1 MIPDS
6 EERAL
11 SSYHISFPTGSPKAS
26 KTGIIVN
33 VLYNP
38 MSPVESFFSVAQSPS
53 LAPSFRVSGNSR
65 TWDLLVCTECIEHLK
80 VGRLSPWWWSLSQ
93 SPERVS
99 ELLWPR
105 LCHGPVGGGGGDVG
119 KIISWTS
126 RHRQK
131 SGFWIGPR
139 WLPHCLPLHSQ
150 YRDLGWYPDT
160 FKTHD

>member
-93 SPERVS
+93 SPEQEFLSFSDRVYVM
-99 ELLWPR
+99 
-105 LCHGPVGGGGGDVG
+105 GPLVVVVVTLGRSSVEPPAIDRSLDFG
-119 KIISWTS
+119 
-126 RHRQK
+126 
-131 SGFWIGPR
+131 
-139 WLPHCLPLHSQ
+139 L
-150 YRDLGWYPDT
+150 DLVDFRTVSPSILNT
-160 FKTHD
+160 EI